1 MMSERESARLSVKL
15 QYVKLMIY
23 LMWKMDD
30 TVVTASVTYEQ
41 LTGLI
46 KVVKSESALA
56 IEWFHQG
63 QNLEV
68 QHHKTKRDTVQL

>member
-1 MMSERESARLSVKL
+1 MMSERESVRLSPKL

-23 LMWKMDD
+23 LIWKMDD

-46 KVVKSESALA
+46 KAVKSESALA
-56 IEWFHQG
+56 IE
-63 QNLEV
+63 
-68 QHHKTKRDTVQL
+68 